1 MAYEDLQGSPMRVE
15 DHSAYS
21 KPDASQHYAGETLPL
36 QIDRMRNFNYLKA
49 GPAASSREEMQMK
62 LKNNPA
68 TDNVT
73 ILPGLENM
81 LKK

>member
-15 DHSAYS
+15 DHSAYA
-21 KPDASQHYAGETLPL
+21 KKDASQHYAGEVLPL
-36 QIDRMRNFNYLKA
+36 QIDRVRNFDYTRA
-49 GPAASSREEMQMK
+49 GPAARSREDMQMK

-73 ILPGLENM
+73 ILPGLENV

>member
-21 KPDASQHYAGETLPL
+21 KPDASQHYAGEVLPL
-36 QIDRMRNFNYLKA
+36 QIEKVRNFDYMHA
-49 GPAASSREEMQMK
+49 GPAARSREDMQMK

-73 ILPGLENM
+73 ILPGLENI
-81 LKK
+81 LHK